1 MKQVFQSLS
10 TGEIS
15 LIEKPLPSPKKG
27 QVLIK
32 SSLSLLSAGTERI
45 LVDFGKSNLIQ
56 KALKQP
62 DKVKQVID
70 KTRTDGL
77 ISTFNSVQSKLD
89 EPLPLGYCNVGT
101 IIKLGE
107 GVKN

>member
-15 LIEKPLPSPKKG
+15 LIEKPVPFPKKG

-32 SSLSLLSAGTERI
+32 TSLSLLSAGTERS

-62 DKVKQVID
+62 DKVKEVID

-77 ISTFNSVQSKLD
+77 ISTLNSVQSKLD
-89 EPLPLGYCNVGT
+89 EPLPWDTVM
-101 IIKLGE
+101 
-107 GVKN
+107 